1 MRGAWGLRSK
11 VSGLSFRGLELET
24 EWLLLRGWLDRD
36 LEPYARICAEPE
48 VMRFIGDGSTLTR
61 KQSGEQISYFVRHW
75 QERGFGL
82 WAVEEKA
89 SGAFVGFA
97 GLAHQEDWIQGE
109 RKIEVGWRFGRAFWG
124 RGLATEVA
132 RASVDYGFE
141 GLGLEGIFSIIQ
153 PENRASRR
161 VAQKAGLTLRGETR

>member
-1 MRGAWGLRSK
+1 LRSK
-11 VSGLSFRGLELET
+11 VSGLSFRGVELET

-97 GLAHQEDWIQGE
+97 GLAIRRIGSRAGARPRWGGGSAGRSGE
-109 RKIEVGWRFGRAFWG
+109 GTSPRRWRGPA
-124 RGLATEVA
+124 
-132 RASVDYGFE
+132 
-141 GLGLEGIFSIIQ
+141 
-153 PENRASRR
+153 
-161 VAQKAGLTLRGETR
+161 